1 MCVVVPA
8 PGRQLTPQ
16 IDSGCYDLRRITA
29 PVETD
34 MIGVV
39 VNRNEGRLGD
49 VLGRHNHSIHLGP
62 ELPSVDNLKHDIPGI
77 DRYLL

>member
-1 MCVVVPA
+1 
-8 PGRQLTPQ
+8 
-16 IDSGCYDLRRITA
+16 
-29 PVETD
+29 